1 MQDTFIY
8 NGAIER
14 ERDLEFIEM
23 VAAKRTGT
31 TVNLV
36 LVTGGG
42 NPDAAFKISRYLQSK
57 YERFTVT
64 VSGLC
69 KSAGTLLA
77 LGAHEIVFA
86 PYGELGPLDVQ
97 MLKVDNIAGME
108 SGLNISEAFQSLELR
123 ARNTFSRMVGEIL
136 ANSGGIISFQTASHV
151 AVETISALYGPI
163 FSRIDPEEVGSRS
176 RAMRIGQDYGKRLA
190 AISQNLKENAL
201 LQIAQTYSSHGF
213 VIDLLEAQSLF
224 QNVREANEQEIAAI
238 VALGPVARIP
248 SNDFVFDKIDWPEA
262 QEPHTEDE
270 HHDNSEADQPGE
282 AASPEGNGT
291 HSQGSG

>member
-1 MQDTFIY
+1 VQDTFIY

-14 ERDLEFIEM
+14 QRDLEFIEM
-23 VAAKRTGT
+23 VAEKRAGN

-42 NPDAAFKISRYLQSK
+42 DPDAAFKMSRYLQSK
-57 YERFTVT
+57 YERFTIT

-77 LGAHEIVFA
+77 LGANEIVFA

-123 ARNTFSRMVGEIL
+123 ARNTFTRMVTEIL
-136 ANSGGIISFQTASHV
+136 SNSGGVISFQTAART

-176 RAMRIGQDYGKRLA
+176 RAMRIGQDYGRRLN
-190 AISQNLKENAL
+190 AISQNLRENAL

-213 VIDLLEAQSLF
+213 VIDLIEARSLF
-224 QNVREANEQEIAAI
+224 QNVREANAQEIQAI
-238 VALGPVARIP
+238 VQLGPVARMP
-248 SNDFVFDKIDWPEA
+248 GSGFFFDKIDWPEA
-262 QEPHTEDE
+262 QE
-270 HHDNSEADQPGE
+270 DNLENPNAEPQPAGDGE
-282 AASPEGNGT
+282 GANPEGNG
-291 HSQGSG
+291 QNPA